1 MLPSGPAGRLLRAC
15 AAAAVALAPAGCVFY
30 TRLTPYVPTPTAADI
45 SGGLSDGAL
54 RVHAIT
60 SSRAVTSVIQ
70 GAFRGPRFAYS
81 EEVIADNSA
90 QRDPRRDLCAL
101 LERSKAE
108 LLLVALDELTFAR
121 GAPERKC
128 LRHETVPNRKE
139 FPEDPLVSVCVEH
152 EDLDRYEARR
162 ARYGEL
168 TSVVQLVTPALC
180 EGPPAL
186 RGAPPSLSGT
196 PERVR
201 EQIEEL
207 LPRAEVVGARGER
220 ASVRLSRG
228 APPAAGDEARVL
240 ARERHDTRTGV
251 VTGVAGD
258 RAEVHGLWPDR
269 PFTPGESV
277 VFGGPLW
284 GVSIA
289 PEARVS
295 VGNAVSAGLAFEV
308 YRVHHGPL
316 LGGGLH
322 GVAGTTGSAGAGG
335 FGGHLFAGYVLWPV
349 PTRLGLY
356 LRVDGGVGSARAGGD
371 AETFGSVGLAAGA
384 KWRVPS
390 IVVLDASGGYD
401 LGPSVTLS
409 TGDPE
414 RSAPFAWRGPAA
426 RLTVALDL

>member
-1 MLPSGPAGRLLRAC
+1 MLPSGVAGRLLRAG

-30 TRLTPYVPTPTAADI
+30 TRLTPYVPNPTAADI
-45 SGGLSDGAL
+45 SGGLSDGEL

-128 LRHETVPNRKE
+128 LRHETVPSRKE

-201 EQIEEL
+201 EQLEEL
-207 LPRAEVVGARGER
+207 LPRAAVAPRSAASGPIARSGKATASSSGARSGASRSSRRPGCPWATPSPQASPSRWFVRLERPRRAADRGARPVAAGELFGSPVPGRADRRVPARPAPRGAGALDPR
-220 ASVRLSRG
+220 ASAPVPQGGAPLSR
-228 APPAAGDEARVL
+228 AR
-240 ARERHDTRTGV
+240 
-251 VTGVAGD
+251 
-258 RAEVHGLWPDR
+258 P
-269 PFTPGESV
+269 
-277 VFGGPLW
+277 
-284 GVSIA
+284 
-289 PEARVS
+289 
-295 VGNAVSAGLAFEV
+295 
-308 YRVHHGPL
+308 
-316 LGGGLH
+316 
-322 GVAGTTGSAGAGG
+322 
-335 FGGHLFAGYVLWPV
+335 
-349 PTRLGLY
+349 
-356 LRVDGGVGSARAGGD
+356 
-371 AETFGSVGLAAGA
+371 
-384 KWRVPS
+384 
-390 IVVLDASGGYD
+390 
-401 LGPSVTLS
+401 
-409 TGDPE
+409 
-414 RSAPFAWRGPAA
+414 
-426 RLTVALDL
+426 